1 MTMLV
6 VSGYRHPDISNAN
19 GRFMTCSPP
28 PGYTSA
34 VASTATS
41 YPTNLLYSFSHQTM
55 IETQAIYLSLAA
67 DERLN
72 IERCL
77 LMILTDCPGLCCFT
91 T

>member
-6 VSGYRHPDISNAN
+6 VSGYRHPDISNTN

-41 YPTNLLYSFSHQTM
+41 HNLSNQSLIQFFSPDH
-55 IETQAIYLSLAA
+55 
-67 DERLN
+67 D
-72 IERCL
+72 
-77 LMILTDCPGLCCFT
+77 
-91 T
+91 